1 MEKMSGNEKGKHD
14 DGNEKG
20 RKTMNDETIDNE
32 DGGIEENEEASEVE
46 EPDTR
51 SHYAKYTRAH
61 KKYEK
66 SAKGQAARSRY
77 MNSDKGKAAR
87 KRYRAKRDAEN
98 KRILKLAREA
108 GIGTN

>member
-1 MEKMSGNEKGKHD
+1 MSRNEMPGRSRQNER
-14 DGNEKG
+14 DGNKM
-20 RKTMNDETIDNE
+20 TDETINNE
-32 DGGIEENEEASEVE
+32 DGGTE
-46 EPDTR
+46 EPEKEIDTR

-61 KKYEK
+61 KKYEG
-66 SAKGQAARSRY
+66 STKGKAARERY
-77 MNSDKGKAAR
+77 MNSVKGKAAR

>member
-1 MEKMSGNEKGKHD
+1 MSGNVGSGRNRQNERD
-14 DGNEKG
+14 DIK
-20 RKTMNDETIDNE
+20 MQDETFQNE
-32 DGGIEENEEASEVE
+32 DGGPEGSEDESTEEI
-46 EPDTR
+46 PDTR

-66 SAKGQAARSRY
+66 SAKGKVARERY

-98 KRILKLAREA
+98 KRILRLAKEA
-108 GIGTN
+108 GIGQN